1 MWRHI
6 KMTGRFD
13 PARWEL
19 TLGVSARELILV
31 TLAALQAVWFIF
43 MQVEMAF
50 ALRLTLAFVFALT
63 LLVIALVPVQDK
75 PVEQYLWRLLRY
87 KLRPAGRVYRT
98 SKLDEPATA
107 LEPVSAPAAQ
117 PIATPQS
124 RPDTR
129 ARTKTQARA
138 WSISGWLQP
147 NPALIM
153 ATFVCVLICGS
164 LTAYLGKGGATDLH
178 QIFAKPQPEI
188 WAVETQVIR

>member
-6 KMTGRFD
+6 KMPGRFD

-31 TLAALQAVWFIF
+31 TVAALQAVWFIF
-43 MQVEMAF
+43 VQVEMAF

-63 LLVIALVPVQDK
+63 LLAIALVPVQDK

-98 SKLDEPATA
+98 SKRDEPEIT
-107 LEPVSAPAAQ
+107 LEASPASVAQ
-117 PIATPQS
+117 PVTTPQS
-124 RPDTR
+124 RPAPR
-129 ARTKTQARA
+129 ARAKVQAHA
-138 WSISGWLQP
+138 WSISGWMQP

-153 ATFVCVLICGS
+153 AAFVCVLVCGS
-164 LTAYLGKGGATDLH
+164 LTAYLGKGGSADPHLL
-178 QIFAKPQPEI
+178 FAKSQPTS

>member
-6 KMTGRFD
+6 KMPGRFD

-43 MQVEMAF
+43 VQVEMAF

-63 LLVIALVPVQDK
+63 LLAIALVPVQDK

-98 SKLDEPATA
+98 SKLDEPTTA
-107 LEPVSAPAAQ
+107 LEPAPATQ
-117 PIATPQS
+117 PVATTQR
-124 RPDTR
+124 RPAPRTR
-129 ARTKTQARA
+129 AKTQARA
-138 WSISGWLQP
+138 WSIDGWMQP

-153 ATFVCVLICGS
+153 AAFVCVLVCGS
-164 LTAYLGKGGATDLH
+164 LTTYLGKGGSTDPH
-178 QIFAKPQPEI
+178 QLFAKSQPVS
-188 WAVETQVIR
+188 WAAETQVIR